1 MFALL
6 LDESTD
12 ISKKAVVLV
21 FVRFIWDFQLYED
34 LLFSYELIH
43 TMPLISS
50 FPNMVVAAK
59 NVLGLQVLVLCLAIK
74 QDCWVS

>member
-1 MFALL
+1 MRDMFALL

-34 LLFSYELIH
+34 LLFSYELIP
-43 TMPLISS
+43 T
-50 FPNMVVAAK
+50 K
-59 NVLGLQVLVLCLAIK
+59 G
-74 QDCWVS
+74 DD